1 MNCGH
6 DMNLRKSLT
15 QPLNLPPRPTKDN
28 LTKAR
33 TISNNLQQQQH
44 LREQYDTT
52 DGNPDNLNATEGE
65 EILPSTNNYV
75 DDEEYGQE
83 EMPRSQKTN
92 HHVVDDDD
100 DDDGFYDI
108 TGEPVIVQPPL
119 VRAKSVKN
127 SIKRPSRHTKSSKDK
142 HNHNSNDSENH
153 HNGKKHHGSGS
164 SSKKHRNNKNREGLM
179 AVVV

>member
-1 MNCGH
+1 M
-6 DMNLRKSLT
+6 
-15 QPLNLPPRPTKDN
+15 
-28 LTKAR
+28 
-33 TISNNLQQQQH
+33 
-44 LREQYDTT
+44 

-119 VRAKSVKN
+119 VRAKSVKIPLN
-127 SIKRPSRHTKSSKDK
+127 VQVDIQ
-142 HNHNSNDSENH
+142 NHLKINITIILMILKIIIM
-153 HNGKKHHGSGS
+153 GKTSW
-164 SSKKHRNNKNREGLM
+164 
-179 AVVV
+179 

>member
-1 MNCGH
+1 
-6 DMNLRKSLT
+6 
-15 QPLNLPPRPTKDN
+15 
-28 LTKAR
+28 
-33 TISNNLQQQQH
+33 
-44 LREQYDTT
+44 
-52 DGNPDNLNATEGE
+52 
-65 EILPSTNNYV
+65 
-75 DDEEYGQE
+75 
-83 EMPRSQKTN
+83 MPRSQKTN

-119 VRAKSVKN
+119 ARAKSVKN

-153 HNGKKHHGSGS
+153 HNGKNIMVVVVVV
-164 SSKKHRNNKNREGLM
+164 RNTVIKNRGGLM